1 MSVRSLLLA
10 SLVVAPTL
18 AQASAWEI
26 DGSHSAAHFKVRHLM
41 ISDVRGQFSGLTGT
55 LELGDKD
62 LTQSKVTATVDVATV
77 NTREP
82 KRDEH
87 LKAPDFFDVAK
98 FTTMT
103 FKSKKFIS
111 KGEGKFDVVG
121 DLTLH
126 GVTREVTLAT
136 EMGATESKDPY
147 GNMHRGATA
156 TTTINRTD
164 FGLKWN
170 KALETGG
177 VLVGDEVKIELD
189 LSFVK
194 KAAKKA

>member
-1 MSVRSLLLA
+1 MLLA
-10 SLVVAPTL
+10 SLIIAPAL
-18 AQASAWEI
+18 AQASTWEI
-26 DGSHSAAHFKVRHLM
+26 DGSHSAVHFKVRHLM
-41 ISDVRGQFSGLTGT
+41 VSDVRGQFSGLTGT

-98 FTTMT
+98 FPTMT
-103 FKSKKFIS
+103 FKSKKFVS

-126 GVTREVTLAT
+126 GVTKEVTLAT
-136 EMGATESKDPY
+136 EMGSTESKDLY
-147 GNMHRGATA
+147 GNVHRGATA

-177 VLVGDEVKIELD
+177 VLVGEEVKIELD